1 MKSRSAMSGLF
12 RVLSVGLVLAV
23 SLSPRPLAA
32 QAVTGT
38 ILGTVR
44 DSSGG
49 ALPGATVVLLNTGT
63 GFTRTYTSD
72 SSGEYTAPLVPTG
85 TYTVSGEISGFRK
98 TSLANVHVGV
108 DTRVRAD
115 LKLELGQMSEA
126 VTIQAETPLIQ
137 TSSSEL
143 GATITDTQIEALP
156 LNGRNFV
163 SLTRTIPGVLRPP
176 PGANIDG
183 AGSLAWRAGS
193 GFSANGQRARDNN
206 YLLDGVD
213 NNETWLQTV
222 VIFPSVDALD
232 EFKIQTS
239 TYAAEFGKSL
249 GGVVNIQI
257 KSGANAFRG
266 NVFDFERNDKL
277 DANNFFLNRA
287 GRKKP
292 DFKQHQFGATLGG
305 PIVKDRTF
313 FFADFQG
320 LRINQGLAYSST
332 VPSLKMRSGD
342 FSEISRTIFDPLNP
356 GTPFAGNVI
365 PSNRIDPVS
374 KNIINMLYPEPNATG
389 TKASNGQT
397 LNNYVISPVLARQ
410 DNQFDLKLDHNVSAS
425 NHAFVR
431 YSFQKTHRNLPATLP
446 HGDAGTTFGAGDG
459 NIKAQ
464 SLAFNDTHSFTNT
477 LLNEFR
483 FGWNSIK
490 FFMTPID
497 YLQNPA
503 SAVGLPGINLNDST
517 SGMTQLTFTNI
528 RNLGANSNQPLITN
542 QNDFQVFDSLTRVS
556 GKHTMKAGG
565 SLTLR
570 SREILNADT
579 IVGQFAFDN
588 NPTSNCGGIL
598 SGCSV
603 TSTTGFDVASFL
615 LGYASQKN
623 RNLFDAKTYTEKRP
637 EAALYV
643 QDDLRAS
650 SRLTLNMGLRWD
662 LFVPWVE
669 VDNRQS
675 NFDVTTGRFVIA
687 SPDAVLGGVKVG
699 RYLQTYSKKDFG
711 PRFGF
716 AYDVLGTG
724 KTLVRGG
731 VGIFWNFTP
740 GGTSSSKAQNP
751 PFLQSTALRNG
762 TFGTNL
768 KVSDGLPPPT
778 GVDPNKL
785 PAGSTRSTFDRDFRD
800 AYSTNFNINVQQQI
814 GRNYLL
820 EVSYVGSRARQMLL
834 KTNEN
839 QAPPVRGVTNPN
851 INRPFIALDPAL
863 GDLGTVTSDG
873 FLNYNGLLVKFQ
885 RRFANGFSFTN
896 SYTYGLTVD
905 LSSDNDG
912 GVHLVNTYDPNYN
925 RGPADYD
932 VKHTFV
938 SNWVYALPFGRNSK
952 IGGWQVA
959 GILYA
964 RTGRALTINQ
974 STAVLSTGT
983 NSGQQA
989 SQRPNRLQDNIANPD
1004 QTIDHWFDP
1013 AAFQVVPETTATFGT
1028 AGRNIARG
1036 PGYFN
1041 IDLNL
1046 VKVTKFGHFEHE
1058 LRAEVFNLL
1067 NHPAFAD
1074 PNTTFGSSA
1083 FGTITAMLANPSCA
1097 LCGTTE
1103 RQIQL
1108 SMKLKF

>member
-1 MKSRSAMSGLF
+1 MKTRTEMSGLF
-12 RVLSVGLVLAV
+12 RVLSIGLVLGLAV
-23 SLSPRPLAA
+23 MPTPLVA

-38 ILGTVR
+38 ILGSVR

-49 ALPGATVVLLNTGT
+49 ALPGANVTLLNQDT
-63 GFTRTYTSD
+63 GFSRTVAAD
-72 SSGEYTAPLVPTG
+72 SSGEYTAPLMPTG
-85 TYTVSGEISGFRK
+85 NYTVTGELSGFK
-98 TSLANVHVGV
+98 KMSLANIHLGV
-108 DTRVRAD
+108 DQKVRAD
-115 LKLELGQMSEA
+115 LKLDVGQMSEA

-143 GATITDTQIEALP
+143 GATIANEQIEALP

-163 SLTRTIPGVLRPP
+163 SLTRTIPGVLRPV

-183 AGSLAWRAGS
+183 GGSLAWRAGS
-193 GFSANGQRARDNN
+193 GFNANGHRARDNN
-206 YLLDGVD
+206 FLLDGVD

-222 VIFPSVDALD
+222 VVFPSVDALD

-239 TYAAEFGKSL
+239 TYQAEFGKSL

-257 KSGANAFRG
+257 KSGGNQFHG
-266 NVFDFERNDKL
+266 NVFDFERNDRF
-277 DANNFFLNRA
+277 DANNFFNNRA
-287 GRKKP
+287 GRAKP

-305 PIVKDRTF
+305 PIFKDRTF
-313 FFADFQG
+313 FFADYQG
-320 LRINQGLAYSST
+320 LRINQGQTYVST

-356 GTPFAGNVI
+356 GTPFAGNII
-365 PSNRIDPVS
+365 PTSRFDPVS
-374 KNIINMLYPEPNATG
+374 RNILNQLYPEPNATG
-389 TKASNGQT
+389 SRASNGQT
-397 LNNYVISPVLARQ
+397 INNYVINPVLQRQ
-410 DNQFDLKLDHNVSAS
+410 DNQFDVKLDHNVSS
-425 NHAFVR
+425 NNRAFVR
-431 YSFQKTHRNLPATLP
+431 YSFQKTHRYLPATLE
-446 HGDAGTTFGAGDG
+446 HGDAGVTFGAGDG

-464 SLAFNDTHSFTNT
+464 SLAFNDTHSFSSSV
-477 LLNEFR
+477 LNEFR

-503 SAVGLPGINLNDST
+503 AAVGLPGINLNDAT

-542 QNDFQVFDSLTRVS
+542 QNDFQIFDSVTRVA
-556 GKHTMKAGG
+556 GRHTMKAGG

-603 TSTTGFDVASFL
+603 NSTTGFDVASFL

-623 RNLFDAKTYTEKRP
+623 RNLFDAQTYTEKRP
-637 EAALYV
+637 EYAVYV
-643 QDDLRAS
+643 QDDWRAS
-650 SRLTLNMGLRWD
+650 NKLTLNLGLRWD

-669 VDNRQS
+669 VDDRQS
-675 NFDVTTGRFVIA
+675 NFDVTTGKFIVA
-687 SPDAVLGGVKVG
+687 SPNAVLGGVQVG

-716 AYDVLGTG
+716 AYDVTGSG
-724 KTLVRGG
+724 KTLLRGG

-768 KVSDGLPPPT
+768 RVQDGLQPPP
-778 GVDPNKL
+778 GVDPNRV
-785 PAGSTRSTFDRDFRD
+785 PTGSTRSVFDRDFRD
-800 AYSTNFNINVQQQI
+800 AYSTNFNVNVQQQI
-814 GRNYLL
+814 GRNYML

-839 QAPPVRGVTNPN
+839 QAPPIRGVTNPN
-851 INRPFIALDPAL
+851 LNRPFIAVAPGL
-863 GDLGTVTSDG
+863 GDLGTVTSTG
-873 FLNYNGLLVKFQ
+873 FMNYNGLLVKFQ
-885 RRFANGFSFTN
+885 RRFANGFSFMN
-896 SYTYGLTVD
+896 SYTYGLAMD

-912 GVHLVNTYDPNYN
+912 GVALVNTYDPSYN

-938 SNWVYALPFGRNSK
+938 SNWIYALPFAKDSK
-952 IGGWQVA
+952 LGGWQLG

-964 RTGRALTINQ
+964 RTGRALNITQ

-989 SQRPNRLQDNIANPD
+989 AQRPNLVGDNIYNSD
-1004 QTIDHWFDP
+1004 KNIDHWFDLS
-1013 AAFQVVPETTATFGT
+1013 AFQVVPETTATFGT

-1041 IDLNL
+1041 IDMNL
-1046 VKVTKFGHFEHE
+1046 VKVTKFGRTELE
-1058 LRAEVFNLL
+1058 LRAEAFNIL
-1067 NHPAFAD
+1067 NHPAFND
-1074 PNTTFGSSA
+1074 PNTSFGSTA
-1083 FGTITAMLANPSCA
+1083 FGTISSMLPNPACG

-1103 RQIQL
+1103 RQVQL
-1108 SMKLKF
+1108 SAKLKF